1 MFWKG
6 SNVLKSVLFLW
17 IVSIFN
23 CGLFHKTPIE
33 RAEYVSKKIISY
45 LDRDASQEQVVIK
58 IKNEWIEKF
67 KQTHP
72 SKNTTEEIVGIINS
86 EKIDE
91 TKFNK
96 ISDEMIKNRTDMF
109 LFINAKFKE
118 LHAILTPEQKKKMG
132 KKFEQIMKKYGHDI
146 Q

>member
-33 RAEYVSKKIISY
+33 RAEYVSKKIISD
-45 LDRDASQEQVVIK
+45 LDLDASQEQVVIK